1 MRCVS
6 SMPTTVGVRG
16 RRLQSG
22 RVRLPDGVLPGGRF
36 DAWSRVPARYV
47 VLDVDGT
54 LLSHA
59 LEATAVVAAAVEEAR
74 AAGVHVALASGRLP
88 SGVARVAQQLG
99 LDGPNIVL
107 NGAQLRSNGSALA
120 TWPLSEAERHALLA
134 FCREHD
140 LYAELYVDDGF
151 WVTRLDE
158 RYRLH
163 WEIVTGWPLGTAD
176 DVDLDAQPIIKGTVV
191 GFGDAERDFLVVG
204 PGGARADCP
213 ASAAWP
219 PMPGAALINV
229 TSPDADK
236 GVALRHAADLLGVP
250 MDAVAAIGDADNDA
264 SMLAVAGTAIAMG
277 QAAASLARGGAPRGP
292 RRRRR
297 RCRGGPA
304 RPGHLGARLVVTAT

>member
-1 MRCVS
+1 M
-6 SMPTTVGVRG
+6 
-16 RRLQSG
+16 
-22 RVRLPDGVLPGGRF
+22 RLPDGGLLPDGILPGGRF

-59 LEATAVVAAAVEEAR
+59 LEATAVVAAAVRDAR
-74 AAGVHVALASGRLP
+74 AAGIHVALASGRLP

-107 NGAQLRSNGSALA
+107 NGAQLRSNGRALA

-163 WEIVTGWPLGTAD
+163 WEVVTGWPLGTAD

-191 GFGDAERDFLVVG
+191 GFGDAERDFLVSGLEERGLTPG
-204 PGGARADCP
+204 PAV
-213 ASAAWP
+213 WP

-250 MDAVAAIGDADNDA
+250 MEAVAALGDADNDA

-277 QAAASLARGGAPRGP
+277 QAAASLRAAAHLVVPAVDDDGAAVALRALASWARGSS
-292 RRRRR
+292 
-297 RCRGGPA
+297 
-304 RPGHLGARLVVTAT
+304 